1 MKPLMLI
8 YNYFKQDYSLKGS
21 HFLRLFE
28 NFISESSG
36 SILEH
41 APQISPDDIQATR
54 FRVGYTENDNS
65 SGLTEIGRFLDKISV
80 YPDVQLNRA
89 VFDQAVNRDFDL
101 SKLGTLGIGIDFRE
115 AIHSSK
121 VKFYFTVKA
130 YPEKLEQI
138 LAIHPR
144 VDNTKDYPIN
154 NMFGINMYFDGRTDV
169 EIYPSLMPEDFKDA
183 ELMANLGLIDIPHEF
198 LSQCK
203 ALFISFKNSK
213 KRVLHFYPLNP
224 TKFLPLISNQRLTG
238 IYVNALITHFM
249 VNRQRRLEPLRMVI
263 SFTEDEML
271 LKYIQHINLSLYYQ
285 FSPGSGD
292 KGL

>member
-8 YNYFKQDYSLKGS
+8 YNYFKQDYSLEGS
-21 HFLRLFE
+21 HLLRLFE
-28 NFISESSG
+28 DFVSESSG
-36 SILEH
+36 SIMEY
-41 APQISPDDIQATR
+41 APQISPDSIQATR

-65 SGLTEIGRFLDKISV
+65 SGLSEIARFLEKISV
-80 YPDVQLNRA
+80 YQDVRLNRA
-89 VFDQAVNRDFDL
+89 ILDQAVNRDFDL
-101 SKLGTLGIGIDFRE
+101 SKVGTLGIGIDFRE
-115 AIHSSK
+115 AVHSSK
-121 VKFYFTVKA
+121 VKFYFTVKD

-138 LAIHPR
+138 LAIHPPI
-144 VDNTKDYPIN
+144 DNIKDYPIN
-154 NMFGINMYFDGRTDV
+154 NMFGINMYFDGRTDM

-203 ALFISFKNSK
+203 ALFISFKKNE

-224 TKFLPLISNQRLTG
+224 TKFLPLLGNQRLTG

-249 VNRQRRLEPLRMVI
+249 VNRRRRLEHLRMVI

-271 LKYIQHINLSLYYQ
+271 SKNIQYIDLSLYYQ
-285 FSPGSGD
+285 FSAPSGV
-292 KGL
+292 